1 MKYGIWLDEWFRNY
15 IQPSSKIKTCERY
28 SEIIEKHL
36 KVKLGEYELDELTPL
51 VLQRYVTELLRS
63 GNIVTGKGLAAN
75 SVNGIITVIQN
86 SLKLAYTLGE
96 LKEYTADKIKRPK
109 TKEKEV
115 SCFTLPEQKKIEQAV
130 LTSKKPKLFG
140 IVLCLYSGL
149 RIGELLALEWSAFCS
164 LTLVL
169 PYEIAN
175 LDLIEKSYDEVIMP
189 NDYKCHY
196 KAAIE
201 KRNRWLAENC
211 DLMIIYIERE
221 NGGAYKCYKYARE
234 LGVQIVNIA
243 DKIHN
248 EKQ

>member
-1 MKYGIWLDEWFRNY
+1 MQTKNSPVGGGVFGLEIYRVAFIGHREVDEHR
-15 IQPSSKIKTCERY
+15 Q
-28 SEIIEKHL
+28 
-36 KVKLGEYELDELTPL
+36 VADELDT
-51 VLQRYVTELLRS
+51 VLSMLLKKHEYIEFYV
-63 GNIVTGKGLAAN
+63 GKNGEFDELAA
-75 SVNGIITVIQN
+75 SAVRR
-86 SLKLAYTLGE
+86 LK
-96 LKEYTADKIKRPK
+96 
-109 TKEKEV
+109 
-115 SCFTLPEQKKIEQAV
+115 S
-130 LTSKKPKLFG
+130 
-140 IVLCLYSGL
+140 
-149 RIGELLALEWSAFCS
+149 EWSAFCS
-164 LTLVL
+164 LALVL
-169 PYEIAN
+169 PYEIAK

>member
-1 MKYGIWLDEWFRNY
+1 M
-15 IQPSSKIKTCERY
+15 
-28 SEIIEKHL
+28 
-36 KVKLGEYELDELTPL
+36 
-51 VLQRYVTELLRS
+51 
-63 GNIVTGKGLAAN
+63 
-75 SVNGIITVIQN
+75 NGIITVIQN

-130 LTSKKPKLFG
+130 LSSKKPKLFG

-196 KAAIE
+196 KVAIE

-211 DLMIIYIERE
+211 DLMIGYIKRE
-221 NGGAYKCYKYARE
+221 SGGAYKCFSYARE
-234 LGVQIVNIA
+234 RGVLLINIA
-243 DKIHN
+243 EQIEPRDRL
-248 EKQ
+248 

>member
-1 MKYGIWLDEWFRNY
+1 MKYGMWLDEWFRNY

-36 KVKLGEYELDELTPL
+36 KVKLGEYELE
-51 VLQRYVTELLRS
+51 E
-63 GNIVTGKGLAAN
+63 LAAFA
-75 SVNGIITVIQN
+75 VRR
-86 SLKLAYTLGE
+86 LK
-96 LKEYTADKIKRPK
+96 
-109 TKEKEV
+109 
-115 SCFTLPEQKKIEQAV
+115 S
-130 LTSKKPKLFG
+130 
-140 IVLCLYSGL
+140 
-149 RIGELLALEWSAFCS
+149 EWSAFCS

-211 DLMIIYIERE
+211 DLMIGYIKRE
-221 NGGAYKCYKYARE
+221 SGGAYRCFSYARE
-234 LGVQIVNIA
+234 RGVLLINIA
-243 DKIHN
+243 EQIEPRDRL
-248 EKQ
+248 

>member
-1 MKYGIWLDEWFRNY
+1 MKYGMWLDEWFRNY

-36 KVKLGEYELDELTPL
+36 KVKLGEYEFDEL
-51 VLQRYVTELLRS
+51 
-63 GNIVTGKGLAAN
+63 AAFA
-75 SVNGIITVIQN
+75 VRR
-86 SLKLAYTLGE
+86 LK
-96 LKEYTADKIKRPK
+96 
-109 TKEKEV
+109 
-115 SCFTLPEQKKIEQAV
+115 S
-130 LTSKKPKLFG
+130 
-140 IVLCLYSGL
+140 
-149 RIGELLALEWSAFCS
+149 EWSAFCS

-211 DLMIIYIERE
+211 DLMIGYIKRE
-221 NGGAYKCYKYARE
+221 SGGAYKCFSYARE
-234 LGVQIVNIA
+234 RGVLLINIA
-243 DKIHN
+243 EQIEPRDRL
-248 EKQ
+248 